1 MTIVV
6 SGGTVSTDGAYT
18 VRTFEDSGT
27 LTVAGGTL
35 TNVQYLLVAGG
46 GPAAVPAVTYTAGG
60 GAGGVLTGNVDI
72 ASGSYPVIVGN
83 VSNNSSFM
91 NIIANGGGQGGHFG
105 NGFSGG
111 SGGGGAVQGTMHLNF
126 LNFVGGE
133 NVAGQGNL
141 GGAPGLGGYP
151 PGGPGGGGGAGGP
164 GGPGSTDGVGGA
176 GGHGMPSTITGNLVY
191 YAGGGSGFGPNGIG
205 PNSPGYTSHGAGGGY
220 DLADGPTYYKRLDPC
235 PGVLIIRYPT
245 PGGAGPDPA
254 TNTGGIALTYIAGL
268 PQNLYPGVSL
278 AGSAEFSGGANAQF
292 VIQTTATYG
301 VPAGFTFLNS
311 WTWSRYD
318 PTWVAVTTTSTAND
332 TATANSAHSNA
343 AAFGNITIAPGSK
356 VMFSVNH
363 SVYSGNPE
371 SDGVGAGS
379 ITAVITGPQPY
390 LGSDNQALSV
400 YDDGT
405 VWTNGNSLPIGPYAA
420 FETAG
425 QIIDV
430 AVDTV
435 NNKLWYRV
443 AGGAWQ
449 G

>member
-1 MTIVV
+1 MSIVV
-6 SGGTVSTDGAYT
+6 TGGTVSSDGAYT
-18 VRTFEDSGT
+18 IRTFESDGN
-27 LTVAGGTL
+27 LTVTGGTL
-35 TNVQYLLVAGG
+35 TNVQYLLIAGG
-46 GPAAVPAVTYTAGG
+46 GEAAFPTSTYVAGG
-60 GAGGVLTGNVDI
+60 GAGGAITDI
-72 ASGSYPVIVGN
+72 VTISAGSYPVTIGAPG
-83 VSNNSSFM
+83 NNSSFM
-91 NIIANGGGQGGHFG
+91 NSTAIGGGQGGFYG
-105 NGFSGG
+105 NGSSGG
-111 SGGGGAVQGTMHLNF
+111 SGGGGGVLGTTHYNF
-126 LNFVGGE
+126 ESIVGGD
-133 NVAGQGNL
+133 GIQGGS
-141 GGAPGLGGYP
+141 GGAPGGGGYP
-151 PGGPGGGGGAGGP
+151 PMGPGGGGGAVGAGGV
-164 GGPGSTDGVGGA
+164 GGVDGCGGA
-176 GGHGMPSTITGNLVY
+176 GGAGIASTITGNLVY
-191 YAGGGSGFGPNGIG
+191 YAGGGSALGPNGIG
-205 PNSPGYTSHGAGGGY
+205 TNSPGYTGYGAGGGY
-220 DLADGPTYYKRLDPC
+220 DLAESNYCNRLPAQ

-343 AAFGNITIAPGSK
+343 SAFGNIAIAPGSK

-363 SVYSGNPE
+363 SVYSGTPE

-390 LGSDNQALSV
+390 LGSDDQALAV
-400 YDDGT
+400 YDDGA
-405 VWTNGNSLPIGPYAA
+405 VWSNSNSLPIGPYAA
-420 FETAG
+420 FETNG